1 MTNGFSKQ
9 DFEMSKYS
17 YDMWESEK
25 TESVDE
31 YALRRRKI
39 ELCALVRK
47 IIETDFDEKE
57 RQLIE
62 LRLQERMRV
71 SEIAKLLGVHKT
83 TVYRRLEKIEEK
95 LYDKLKY
102 AVSYRYGSSF
112 SKKAKNIVKNCD
124 ALRFCDK
131 PDSIAKRIGN
141 LRLLQCFTEEE
152 VSEMTGIKTERLK
165 NLETVGED
173 ITALEISK
181 LSLFYKVSSDFIL
194 FGKGVGQ

>member
-62 LRLQERMRV
+62 LRLQERMCV

-83 TVYRRLEKIEEK
+83 TVYRRLDKIESK

-112 SKKAKNIVKNCD
+112 SQKAKNIVKNCD
-124 ALRFCDK
+124 ALRFCNK
-131 PDSIAKRIGN
+131 PDSMAKRIAN
-141 LRLLQCFTEEE
+141 LRLLQCFTQEE
-152 VSEMTGIKTERLK
+152 VCEMTGIKTERLK
-165 NLETVGED
+165 ILETTGDNV
-173 ITALEISK
+173 TALEISK

-194 FGKGVGQ
+194 FGKTL